1 MSVEQE
7 MIVDTSPEPAP
18 THEPVEPTPTPDP
31 EPVDPEPTLDDNGD
45 EIPASAPV
53 EYAPNTKFNVRNEEH
68 NFDDWVVPLIKDEET
83 EKKVRELYEKAR
95 GIDHVK
101 KDRQL
106 YKESNM
112 KLSQEIEENYKPAV
126 QQTQAMNHFLQNG
139 DLGSFFHYAGLKPQ
153 EVLKWSIGYAKLP
166 PEQRIGADQN
176 AMNNINTVQQ
186 NFQQTDQNYQQQQQ
200 LVEYRHKE
208 VDWIMQRPD
217 VSTVQQAF
225 DAQNGQGAFKN
236 EVINRGIMLQNTH
249 RVDAPA
255 EQVVMECV
263 KLFGPAYVQNQ
274 QAQMQQQVPV
284 NPQMNQSPQMQT
296 QATAANPPVITNI
309 QSRGTSPAKKKMKSL
324 ADWDKKIAELD

>member
-7 MIVDTSPEPAP
+7 TIVDTSPEPVEP
-18 THEPVEPTPTPDP
+18 TPEPVEPTPTPDP
-31 EPVDPEPTLDDNGD
+31 EPTLGDDDGDDTPAPE
-45 EIPASAPV
+45 PV

-101 KDRQL
+101 KDRQV
-106 YKESNM
+106 YKETNA
-112 KLSQEIEENYKPAV
+112 KLNQEIEENYKPAV
-126 QQTQAMNHFLQNG
+126 QHTQALNYFLQNG
-139 DLGSFFHYAGLKPQ
+139 DLGSFFHYSGLKPQ
-153 EVLKWSIGYAKLP
+153 EVLKWSIGYAQLP

-208 VDWIMQRPD
+208 VDWIIQRPD
-217 VSTVQQAF
+217 VSHVQQAF
-225 DAQNGQGAFKN
+225 DAQNGEGAFKK
-236 EVINRGIMLQNTH
+236 EVINRGIMLQNQNKAD
-249 RVDAPA
+249 VPA
-255 EQVVMECV
+255 EQVIRECV
-263 KLFGPAYVQNQ
+263 QIFGPAYSQNNPQ
-274 QAQMQQQVPV
+274 SQMQQQNPI
-284 NPQMNQSPQMQT
+284 NPQMNQPPQMQT
-296 QATAANPPVITNI
+296 QSPAANPPVITNI